1 MAEKKNPLRNAK
13 VVIRQSPAAL
23 KIALIVLILFSMA
36 TLAAL
41 RWVHNGIRGEI
52 EALTDEAA
60 GLEHAN
66 TVLEEKKE
74 EIGSVQ
80 SIQDIA
86 QEELG
91 LVDPDT
97 VLIEPHVETEIPA
110 TTLP

>member
-1 MAEKKNPLRNAK
+1 MAQQNTPPKKVK
-13 VVIRQSPAAL
+13 VEVRPASNIL
-23 KIALIVLILFSMA
+23 KILLIVLILFSIVAMI
-36 TLAAL
+36 AL
-41 RWVHNGIRGEI
+41 RWVHNGILTEI
-52 EALTDEAA
+52 RDLKKEAS

-66 TVLEEKKE
+66 QELQRKTD

-97 VLIEPHVETEIPA
+97 ILIDPE
-110 TTLP
+110 